1 MRAWWVEFL
10 SRPEAVGLAIFILV
24 VLVSG
29 SLVLWRWYRNR
40 PDPDEIERR
49 RRDTLVRSGKMGDG
63 EILEVEAASVVYSYS
78 VRGVGYTATQDVAA
92 LLSHLPEDRMKM
104 IGPVSIRF
112 DPRNPANS
120 IVLSEQWSGL
130 RTPR

>member
-1 MRAWWVEFL
+1 MQGWWQNFT
-10 SRPEAVGLAIFILV
+10 SKPEAIGLAVFLCV
-24 VLVSG
+24 VLLAG
-29 SLVLWRWYRNR
+29 GLVLWRWLRNR
-40 PDPDEIERR
+40 PDADELERR
-49 RRDTLVRSGKMGDG
+49 RRDTLVRNGKMGDG
-63 EILEVEAASVVYSYS
+63 EILDVDAASVMYSYYI
-78 VRGVGYTATQDVAA
+78 RGVAYTATQDVGT
-92 LLSHLPEDRMKM
+92 LLSLLPEDRMKM